1 MWSAWKFNLSQPN
14 PFLPREVFWHCECIL
29 WGYMAIWPNKR
40 KPTASSLFQHQ
51 EHFSLLRLCHCLSLH
66 FSFQT
71 FTTIETITNAKSAR
85 EWLLEKLKD
94 VSKRL
99 RCTFLT
105 KRSVC
110 FALVSLKWLYKW
122 CTYAIIYKKLSITRL
137 CLFSQNTAFC
147 FNPFIDKNSSH
158 NRNQLWQ
165 STLLLFPPMR
175 YG

>member
-1 MWSAWKFNLSQPN
+1 MDRGFCGIKCVCENTWPSDLR
-14 PFLPREVFWHCECIL
+14 RESRLQAVYFST
-29 WGYMAIWPNKR
+29 K
-40 KPTASSLFQHQ
+40 SS
-51 EHFSLLRLCHCLSLH
+51 HFSPLRLCHCLSLH